1 MRNKLPKLAL
11 AIVAF
16 AATPA
21 LANELD
27 KPVQVNTSGMQP
39 SVAAQVQKHADEST
53 KALMEYLWFTRRIH
67 HLWLDDVTKPA
78 SDVVASS
85 EPRKEL
91 RQMATRTT
99 GLQ

>member
-1 MRNKLPKLAL
+1 MRNQFLKLAL

-27 KPVQVNTSGMQP
+27 KPVQVNTSGMQT
-39 SVAAQVQKHADEST
+39 SVAAQVQIHADEST
-53 KALMEYLWFTRRIH
+53 KALMEYMWFTRRIH

-78 SDVVASS
+78 SDAVAAN

-99 GLQ
+99 GQR